1 MKRVK
6 WRALWLV
13 CWALILIAD
22 LFLDLRV
29 QLSSLI
35 TGAELDEPDLFHNR
49 LQTGLLVV
57 FVVVALAPVVWPLAR
72 RLFVVSPTKKPA
84 RIERDERDFS
94 LAEALSYLVHRSA
107 WGVDR
112 SGRTVNEDEL
122 LRDAAGILEDAA
134 RKGRLGVR
142 GVPPDGSSRES
153 ITADYWL
160 SAAIDIAATVDS
172 SNNGG
177 QAMARDKKN
186 GKRIAIYQALVVD
199 RTELMKLWPPDNVW
213 RRTGRATARGLVQS
227 VRMGQRKSGD
237 E

>member
-6 WRALWLV
+6 WRAIWLV

-22 LFLDLRV
+22 LFFELRTKV
-29 QLSSLI
+29 SSLI

-57 FVVVALAPVVWPLAR
+57 FVVVALAPVVWPLAQ
-72 RLFVVSPTKKPA
+72 RLFVVKSPKKTV
-84 RIERDERDFS
+84 RLERDERDFS

-107 WGVDR
+107 WGADR
-112 SGRTVNEDEL
+112 EAGEDEL
-122 LRDAAGILEDAA
+122 LRDAAAVLEEAA

-142 GVPPDGSSRES
+142 GVPPDGTSRQS

-160 SAAIDIAATVDS
+160 TAAIDVAATIDGANS
-172 SNNGG
+172 GG
-177 QAMARDKKN
+177 QTTVRGKKQD
-186 GKRIAIYQALVVD
+186 RMDSAYHALVVD
-199 RTELMKLWPPDNVW
+199 RAELMKLWPPDNVW
-213 RRTGRATARGLVQS
+213 RRTSRATARGLAQS
-227 VRMGQRKSGD
+227 VRMGQRKPGN